1 MGIIENKTRG
11 LDIEQ
16 REYIKKYL
24 LIQLHDLFFNEV
36 CKIERH
42 QKHNDP
48 YDFIVKIKKN
58 GKVYTKYIEIKSGNA
73 KLSKREKEF
82 QAKHP
87 RSYIIQS
94 FPADS
99 DFHSFKEEVRS
110 LFSARDWY
118 NLIVHDKGRGET

>member
-16 REYIKKYL
+16 REYIKQYFYGNL
-24 LIQLHDLFFNEV
+24 LNFFSDSD
-36 CKIERH
+36 CKVERH
-42 QKHNDP
+42 QRHNDP

-73 KLSKREKEF
+73 DLSKREKEF

-87 RSYIIQS
+87 RSYIIQRHS
-94 FPADS
+94 ADS
-99 DFHSFKEEVRS
+99 DFHKAKEELRS
-110 LFSARDWY
+110 LFSLRDWKEF
-118 NLIVHDKGRGET
+118 LKF

>member
-1 MGIIENKTRG
+1 MGIIENKIRG

-16 REYIKKYL
+16 REYFKKYL

-36 CKIERH
+36 CTIERH

-87 RSYIIQS
+87 RSYIIQRHS
-94 FPADS
+94 ADS
-99 DFHSFKEEVRS
+99 DFHKLKEEVRS

>member
-16 REYIKKYL
+16 REYIKQYFYGNL
-24 LIQLHDLFFNEV
+24 LNFFSDSD
-36 CKIERH
+36 CKVERH

-73 KLSKREKEF
+73 TLSKREKEF

-87 RSYIIQS
+87 RSYIIQRHS
-94 FPADS
+94 ADS
-99 DFHSFKEEVRS
+99 DFHKLKEELKS
-110 LFSARDWY
+110 WY
-118 NLIVHDKGRGET
+118 KFLTPYSDLDFEQKS